1 MAAKVT
7 SIRVE
12 ERKLKRLDRLA
23 RSLDRPRSWVL
34 GQAID
39 RFIEHEEWFAREV
52 ERGVAQADRGELIQ
66 HDDVISELKGRLRK
80 RRL

>member
-1 MAAKVT
+1 MPAKVT

-52 ERGVAQADRGELIQ
+52 ERGVAQADRGELIP
-66 HDDVISELKGRLRK
+66 HHDVIAELKGRQRK
-80 RRL
+80 RRR